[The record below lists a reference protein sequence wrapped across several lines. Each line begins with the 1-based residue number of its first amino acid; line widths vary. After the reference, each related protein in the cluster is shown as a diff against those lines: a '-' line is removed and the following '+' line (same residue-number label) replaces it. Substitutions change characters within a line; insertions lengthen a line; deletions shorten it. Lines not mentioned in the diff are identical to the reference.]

1 MMEDEDQSQS
11 SLWSGLQSA
20 AGPRLKQFVRRRIV
34 PIVLVVAVIA
44 AAAFV
49 TTGATLPDDGEPV
62 AVSAD
67 AALAFA
73 TKIADSAGDAPGT
86 KAVSLTITETELT
99 SFLAIASL
107 LSSGIED
114 AGGTGD
120 LGELS
125 NLNVG
130 LPTAESIAVEDWRS
144 LIESQEGLGS
154 ILTRGLD
161 LRFTI
166 RDPEV
171 RFTRSGEIIVRGYGK
186 LAFVSVP
193 ARIVVVPNVVDGQ
206 VEFDLVEGQLGRLPL
221 PGGVASLVSEGIE
234 RALLGGHDIASVEQ
248 ISVAEGSLRFVGQLN
263 R

>member
-1 MMEDEDQSQS
+1 MEDNDRSQS
-11 SLWSGLQSA
+11 NLWSGVRSA
-20 AGPRLKQFVRRRIV
+20 SSSRFTRWVRRRIV
-34 PIVLVVAVIA
+34 PIILVVAVIA

-62 AVSAD
+62 PVSAD
-67 AALAFA
+67 NALAFA
-73 TKIADSAGDAPGT
+73 TNIAESVGDAPGAKT
-86 KAVSLTITETELT
+86 VSISVTESEVT

-107 LSSGIED
+107 LSNGIED

-125 NLNVG
+125 DMNVG
-130 LPTAESIAVEDWRS
+130 FPSVEGIAVEDWQS
-144 LIESQEGLGS
+144 LVESQSGLGS
-154 ILTRGLD
+154 ILTRGMD

-171 RFTRSGEIIVRGYGK
+171 RFTRSGEVIVRGYGK
-186 LAFVSVP
+186 VAFVSVP
-193 ARIVVVPNVVDGQ
+193 ARVVVVPNVVDGQ

-221 PGGVASLVSEGIE
+221 PGGVADLVSVGIE
-234 RALLGGHDIASVEQ
+234 RALLAGHDIASVEQ
-248 ISVAEGSLRFVGQLN
+248 IVVTEGSLRFVGQLN

>member
-1 MMEDEDQSQS
+1 MEDSDRSQS
-11 SLWSGLQSA
+11 SLWSGVRSA
-20 AGPRLKQFVRRRIV
+20 SGSRLKRWVRRRMV
-34 PIVLVVAVIA
+34 PIILVVAVIA

-49 TTGATLPDDGEPV
+49 TTGATLPDDGHPV
-62 AVSAD
+62 PVSAD

-73 TKIADSAGDAPGT
+73 TNVAASVGDAPGT
-86 KAVSLTITETELT
+86 KVVSISVTEGEVT
-99 SFLAIASL
+99 SFLAVASL

-125 NLNVG
+125 SLDVRLSSSEG
-130 LPTAESIAVEDWRS
+130 IAVEDWQS
-144 LIESQEGLGS
+144 LVESQDGLGS

-171 RFTRSGEIIVRGYGK
+171 RFTRSGEVIVRGYGK

-193 ARIVVVPNVVDGQ
+193 ARIVVLPNVVDGQ

-221 PGGVASLVSEGIE
+221 PGGVASLASAGIE
-234 RALLGGHDIASVEQ
+234 RALLAGHDIASVEQ
-248 ISVAEGSLRFVGQLN
+248 IVVTEGSLRFVGQLN